1 MFCLVCYHRQS
12 HRRWGAL
19 SQSVFRRILGDLSV
33 QSSRFSWGPLWIF
46 LVTWAIGTEKIL
58 YLCPYPQQD
67 CGCSRAK
74 GRLNL
79 LSGMCPQNSLSPSS
93 CFKSNTSGT
102 MRHGLWES
110 TFLLLA
116 LHEFTTRTYW
126 NVLCLWG
133 KATRCVGKHERN
145 HVKVCA
151 EWGGGSVWWVPRD
164 RLPSKWTD
172 YATFWRQMRSSW
184 KMSVLHNLMFRYSWN
199 VRCDEVE
206 PEVKVEGTR
215 GEENLA
221 T

>member
-1 MFCLVCYHRQS
+1 MRSS
-12 HRRWGAL
+12 H
-19 SQSVFRRILGDLSV
+19 F
-33 QSSRFSWGPLWIF
+33 SRGPLWIF
-46 LVTWAIGTEKIL
+46 LVRWAIGTEKIL
-58 YLCPYPQQD
+58 CLCPYPQQD

-79 LSGMCPQNSLSPSS
+79 LSGMCPQNSLSPSL
-93 CFKSNTSGT
+93 CLKSNISGT
-102 MRHGLWES
+102 MRRGLWES
-110 TFLLLA
+110 TVLPLA
-116 LHEFTTRTYW
+116 VHEFTTSTYW

-133 KATRCVGKHERN
+133 KTTRCVGKHERN
-145 HVKVCA
+145 HVKVC
-151 EWGGGSVWWVPRD
+151 WGGKGRGRGWWVPRD

-172 YATFWRQMRSSW
+172 YVTFRRQTRPTR

-199 VRCDEVE
+199 LRCDEVE